1 MYELCR
7 SFVHSPDNRPWIWS
21 PCRRIKIKEKKR
33 NFSHKSLKI
42 PIASRL
48 VTLAI
53 LLGTGCRSSLI
64 NGWFNDDTPSIGF
77 YTSREPD
84 RQQGSRKPT
93 SPRFE
98 AAKKRNSSSRRRW
111 IRDAQS
117 EKSRLVQE
125 RAQDANWT
133 ATQQRRCIETREG
146 GGKRRPKRT
155 GRADTS
161 PLVRGGCLCAGAGG
175 RVGDWERAAVGSPLS
190 SRLFRDVAV
199 LSHVA
204 AWGCSGKISRY
215 RYFLLHKRLPRGA
228 RSFPSVRGKI
238 CDCHLR
244 WRQAYD
250 RLAALA
256 EHGPLP
262 WVRSPPPAGG
272 RANLPFLTIINIIHK

>member
-111 IRDAQS
+111 IRDAQR

-161 PLVRGGCLCAGAGG
+161 PLVRGGCLCAGAGATG
-175 RVGDWERAAVGSPLS
+175 REPRWAPPCPPGFSVTW
-190 SRLFRDVAV
+190 
-199 LSHVA
+199 
-204 AWGCSGKISRY
+204 
-215 RYFLLHKRLPRGA
+215 RYFPTWRRGGAREKYLGTDIFYWHKRLPRGA

-272 RANLPFLTIINIIHK
+272 PVLIYNGGPF